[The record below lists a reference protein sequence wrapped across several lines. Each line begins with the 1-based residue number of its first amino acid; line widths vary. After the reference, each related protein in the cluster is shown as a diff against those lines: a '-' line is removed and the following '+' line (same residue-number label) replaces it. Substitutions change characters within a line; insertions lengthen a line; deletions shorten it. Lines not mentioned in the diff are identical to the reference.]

1 MGENPIVF
9 LVLLC
14 LSLCWTPIKF
24 DIVEV
29 ALFLSGAK
37 ENHLTPIPLP
47 PAGVTVSEN
56 FCKNTI
62 LFNYYYHEN
71 EQFFSE
77 IIFCSF
83 TEVPEPSTIISKTGD
98 FLTHLLHFFLF
109 LVYYGMMAVVGGGT
123 AKSFSEEITALHC
136 SLLIV
141 VVVTRNH
148 HSWVWQLELDTPI
161 DILRDPN
168 YPLLWSLLFLLPRFS
183 AQDVVSV

>member
-1 MGENPIVF
+1 MRGSIWKHSENQQRQMEPVDRLQPKATSLLAMMISCFVAKGDPLKHMADRCCCWKCCYSLLTTWGKVFSLGENPIVF

-29 ALFLSGAK
+29 ALFLSGAR

-62 LFNYYYHEN
+62 LFHYYYHEN

-83 TEVPEPSTIISKTGD
+83 TEVPKPSTIIMY
-98 FLTHLLHFFLF
+98 
-109 LVYYGMMAVVGGGT
+109 V
-123 AKSFSEEITALHC
+123 
-136 SLLIV
+136 
-141 VVVTRNH
+141 
-148 HSWVWQLELDTPI
+148 
-161 DILRDPN
+161 
-168 YPLLWSLLFLLPRFS
+168 
-183 AQDVVSV
+183 